1 MVREV
6 DCIIFYEISLC
17 LKFNETQS
25 ELILLVHA
33 IKLSSEN
40 SLNNKEN
47 LIELITE
54 IEQQIYINDWS
65 KKEIEIKNEIEKTE
79 NQIQELKK
87 KLEDYKKL
95 LNN

>member
-1 MVREV
+1 MKINMEKTR
-6 DCIIFYEISLC
+6 FYQL
-17 LKFNETQS
+17 TQS